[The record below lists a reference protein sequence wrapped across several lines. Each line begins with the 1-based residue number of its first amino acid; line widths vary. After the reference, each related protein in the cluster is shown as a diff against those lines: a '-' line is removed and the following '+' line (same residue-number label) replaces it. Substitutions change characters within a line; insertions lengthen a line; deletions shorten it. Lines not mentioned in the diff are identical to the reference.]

1 MGAGGGERDGLTQ
14 LAGDGLHNRRSDRE
28 TCAKNVLGLDEEEPW
43 QT

>member
-14 LAGDGLHNRRSDRE
+14 LAGDGLHSRRSDRG
-28 TCAKNVLGLDEEEPW
+28 TGAMNVLALDEEEPW